1 MVEVLED
8 ELKKAQPSDNAYYSR
23 SHDGPNYVEQ
33 VDDTFAYPWW
43 ILWPEFQKRIWE
55 FTRSHQYVVVADI
68 ANYFDCIPL
77 TALRNTI
84 ASLGK
89 FSENL
94 LNLLFY
100 LLEEFSWRPYYMPH
114 SGVGL
119 PQIQFDA
126 PRLLAHA
133 YLFKID
139 EELDKATNGDFV
151 RWMDDVDAGVNSRE
165 EGKRLL
171 RNLDNVL
178 GSQGLRLNA
187 SKSKILSGKEAIAH
201 FWVQEN
207 RALTIINNC
216 IKHGSG
222 STATQKKHIDKLKKE
237 FNKYKKTLH
246 REHKIG
252 NWDKVLKRYFT
263 LFGRI
268 GDPYLEKHIPA
279 LLEEHPNLREPA
291 FKYLARLG
299 PTSKRLSMIE
309 EFVVSGHCEDEV
321 SLFAAVRCII
331 AWETPATGKLVSQI
345 VTLAQ
350 KVVNKNN
357 SYLPS
362 GVIAAV
368 WLLAKYG
375 SRSEL
380 TNLINSSKYL
390 WEKSSWTARQI
401 AGITPLLDI
410 NCSDICETITRNGL
424 GQALQV
430 IEHIAS
436 VKRLPNLDKDKQL
449 SSYLKHQPSS
459 GFPYPLPKV
468 IIAVALLKGQLDR
481 QQKINLHNE
490 LLTTITD
497 RRYIKMI
504 KEYSPV

>member
-1 MVEVLED
+1 VTDWLSLID
-8 ELKKAQPSDNAYYSR
+8 
-23 SHDGPNYVEQ
+23 
-33 VDDTFAYPWW
+33 
-43 ILWPEFQKRIWE
+43 
-55 FTRSHQYVVVADI
+55 SHQYVVVADI

-77 TALRNTI
+77 TSLRNTI
-84 ASLGK
+84 ASLGN
-89 FSENL
+89 FSENI

-114 SGVGL
+114 GGVGL
-119 PQIQFDA
+119 PKMNFDA

-151 RWMDDVDAGVNSRE
+151 RWMDDVDAGVNSLI

-171 RNLDNVL
+171 RDLDNVL
-178 GSQGLRLNA
+178 GSQGLRLNT

-207 RALTIINNC
+207 RALTIIENS

-222 STATQKKHIDKLKKE
+222 STATQKKQINILKKR
-237 FNKYKKTLH
+237 FTKYHRKPKKGH
-246 REHKIG
+246 C
-252 NWDKVLKRYFT
+252 DQVLKRYFT

-268 GDPYLEKHIPA
+268 GDPYLEKHIHP
-279 LLEEHPNLREPA
+279 LLEEHPNLRGSA
-291 FKYLARLG
+291 FNYLARLG
-299 PTSKRLSMIE
+299 PTRKRLSMIE

-321 SLFAAVRCII
+321 SLFEAVRCII
-331 AWETPATGKLVSQI
+331 AWETPATDKLVSQI
-345 VTLAQ
+345 VTFAQ

-380 TNLINSSKYL
+380 TNLINSSKDM
-390 WEKSSWTARQI
+390 WKKSPWTARQI

-410 NCSDICETITRNGL
+410 DCSDICETITQNGL
-424 GQALQV
+424 GQALQI

-436 VKRLPNLDKDKQL
+436 VKRLHNLGNQL
-449 SSYLKHQPSS
+449 NSYLKHQPSS

-490 LLTTITD
+490 LLTIITD